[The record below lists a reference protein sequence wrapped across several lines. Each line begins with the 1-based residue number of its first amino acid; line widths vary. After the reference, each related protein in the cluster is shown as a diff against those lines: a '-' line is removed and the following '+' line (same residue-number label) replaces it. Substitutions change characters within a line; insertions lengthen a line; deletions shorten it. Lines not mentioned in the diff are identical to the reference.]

1 MPEHTS
7 EEAVSG
13 FIGLTVVVARLK
25 AIIAAMSKQTPITTN
40 KIMTISRAVVLSSI
54 AGTINEIHHMAAANN
69 AAIMGG
75 GILFS
80 SVGIMLFVRSKSMS
94 LNLF

>member
-7 EEAVSG
+7 EDAVSG
-13 FIGLTVVVARLK
+13 LMGLTVVVARLK
-25 AIIAAMSKQTPITTN
+25 AIIAAMSKQAPTTSN
-40 KIMTISRAVVLSSI
+40 KIIAINRADVLSSKAESNNETLHI
-54 AGTINEIHHMAAANN
+54 ATANN